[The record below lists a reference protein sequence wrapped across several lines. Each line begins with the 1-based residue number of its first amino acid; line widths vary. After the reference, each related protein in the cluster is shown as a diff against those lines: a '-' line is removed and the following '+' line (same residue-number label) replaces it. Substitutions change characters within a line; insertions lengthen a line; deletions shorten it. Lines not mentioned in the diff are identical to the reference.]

1 MIGTKR
7 LVPLLKRAQDKQ
19 DTVARQMA
27 ERQKVLDTHTQ
38 RLQELRQYTDEY
50 IQAPL
55 AGINTAALL
64 NRRAFLDRLESAV
77 KLQAQTVERNR
88 QLVDTERQRLIAAS
102 RELQVLQTL
111 NERYQEQERAQADR
125 RDQRVLDDLGA
136 RLATQASQART
147 EETR

>member
-19 DTVARQMA
+19 DTVARQMG

-50 IQAPL
+50 LQAPL
-55 AGINTAALL
+55 AGINTAALI

-88 QLVDTERQRLIAAS
+88 QLVEAERQRLIAAS
-102 RELQVLQTL
+102 REFQVLQTL

-136 RLATQASQART
+136 RLATQARQAST